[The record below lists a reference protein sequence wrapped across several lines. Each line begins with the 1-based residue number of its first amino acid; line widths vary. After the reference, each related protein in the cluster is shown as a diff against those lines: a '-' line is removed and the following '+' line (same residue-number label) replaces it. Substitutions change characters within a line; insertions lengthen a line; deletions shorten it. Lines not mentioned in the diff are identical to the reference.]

1 MWNPTLPMLGLN
13 TQCSVDGDGSI
24 GNIWI
29 ILEFV
34 LT

>member
-1 MWNPTLPMLGLN
+1 MWHPTLLMLNLN
-13 TQCSVDGDGSI
+13 IQCSVDGDGST